1 MRISDEGSV
10 VLFTPDNTQEKQ
22 WLDENTTYEPYQW
35 LGPSLV
41 VEHRFAVDI
50 VEGVKEA
57 GFKFEVTQ
65 HEWSTP

>member
-1 MRISDEGSV
+1 MRISDKAASFCSHLTTLRRNSGSMRIQPMSP
-10 VLFTPDNTQEKQ
+10 TSG
-22 WLDENTTYEPYQW
+22 WA
-35 LGPSLV
+35 PSLV

-57 GFKFEVTQ
+57 GFEFKVTQ